1 MSGPTSVRVP
11 EDAVAAERR
20 AREAAERH
28 ADRMRRLAEVA
39 TALSSALTAR
49 DVARVVVDQTSA
61 EIEADFGGVWLLDD
75 GHARLELVAERGM
88 LPSMRAGVASYA
100 LSTANP
106 LCVAVQTAEP
116 VWLESW
122 EDYARRFPLSE
133 QRVRDIKAPRPQ
145 AFCCLPLR
153 IGEQLLGGL
162 AFSFMRPHHFSDD
175 DRAFISLLAHH
186 CAQGMERARLYERA
200 VEAVRVR
207 DDFLSVA
214 GHELRTP
221 LGTLLLQVQM
231 LIEDPPSGPDPERY
245 APVVRTLGRLIK
257 LADEVMDISRLRGG
271 RLHLEPE
278 PMDLCTLVRDVVG
291 RQLAARRRRLPEI
304 RLHADQPIEGCWDSM
319 RLEQVVTNLVTN
331 ACKYGGDQ
339 PVDVEVGR
347 HPEGVQIVVRDRGM
361 GIGRA
366 DQARIFERFE
376 RAVSTQSYAGLGL
389 GLWIAREV
397 VEAHGGHI
405 TVLSEAGQGAEFKV
419 VLPLRTPTP
428 EATAETR
435 GA

>member
-1 MSGPTSVRVP
+1 MPGPTHARAP
-11 EDAVAAERR
+11 EEAVAAERQ

-28 ADRMRRLAEVA
+28 ADRMRRLAQVA
-39 TALSSALTAR
+39 TSLSSALTAR
-49 DVARVVVDQTSA
+49 DVARVVVDQTAA
-61 EIEADFGGVWLLDD
+61 EIEADNGGVWLLDE

-88 LPSMRAGVASYA
+88 LPSLRPQVSSFP
-100 LSTANP
+100 LSAPNP

-116 VWLESW
+116 VWLENW
-122 EDYARRFPLSE
+122 EEYARRFPLSE
-133 QRVRDIKAPRPQ
+133 QRVRDIKAPRPH

-162 AFSFMRPHHFSDD
+162 MFSFMRPHHFEDD

-231 LIEDPPSGPDPERY
+231 LVEDPPSGPDPERY
-245 APVVRTLGRLIK
+245 APVIRTLGRLIK
-257 LADEVMDISRLRGG
+257 LADEVMDISRLRAG
-271 RLHLEPE
+271 RMRLEPE
-278 PMDLCTLVRDVVG
+278 VMDLSTLVRDVVG
-291 RQLAARRRRLPEI
+291 RQPAARRRRAPEI
-304 RLHADQPIEGCWDSM
+304 RLRADEPIEGYWDSM
-319 RLEQVVTNLVTN
+319 RLEQVVTNLVSN
-331 ACKYGGDQ
+331 ACKYGGEQ

-361 GIGRA
+361 GIHRA

-405 TVLSEAGQGAEFKV
+405 TVLSEAGQGAEFRV
-419 VLPLRTPTP
+419 VLPLR
-428 EATAETR
+428 ANV
-435 GA
+435 

>member
-1 MSGPTSVRVP
+1 MAGQTPAGAP
-11 EDAVAAERR
+11 EDAVAAERQ
-20 AREAAERH
+20 ARQAAEHH

-39 TALSSALTAR
+39 TSLSSALTAR
-49 DVARVVVDQTSA
+49 DVARVVVEQTAA

-88 LPSMRAGVASYA
+88 LPSMRGSVSSFPLSAS
-100 LSTANP
+100 NP

-116 VWLESW
+116 VWLETW

-133 QRVRDIKAPRPQ
+133 QRVRDIKAPRPA

-162 AFSFMRPHHFSDD
+162 SFSFMRPHRFADE
-175 DRAFISLLAHH
+175 DRAFITLLAHH

-231 LIEDPPSGPDPERY
+231 LVEDPPSDPDPERY
-245 APVVRTLGRLIK
+245 APVLRTLGRLIK
-257 LADEVMDISRLRGG
+257 LADEVMDISRLRAG

-278 PMDLCTLVRDVVG
+278 LMDLSSLVRDVVG
-291 RQLAARRRRLPEI
+291 RQLAARRRRAPEI
-304 RLHADQPIEGCWDSM
+304 RLRADEPIEGWWDSM
-319 RLEQVVTNLVTN
+319 RLEQVVTNLITN

-339 PVDVEVGR
+339 PVDVEVSR
-347 HPEGVQIVVRDRGM
+347 HPEGVQILVRDRGM
-361 GIGRA
+361 GIQRA

-376 RAVSTQSYAGLGL
+376 RAVSTESYAGLGL

-419 VLPLRTPTP
+419 VLPLRTPGP
-428 EATAETR
+428 
-435 GA
+435 